1 MLTDLG
7 SNKNLIKLATFQK
20 YKPQSHEESN
30 IVCEVMNT
38 IFHLNRAKDV
48 NYLVLVHIS
57 LVLISKFLNWYSP
70 SKKRLLHVAI
80 YNANY
85 ISKFATIQNQS
96 YLPFMFNFR

>member
-38 IFHLNRAKDV
+38 IFHLNNVKEAIAPCCSSRFFSANPKGKPLMSTLQMKTFYTSNNIKCQLCFKIFD
-48 NYLVLVHIS
+48 H
-57 LVLISKFLNWYSP
+57 P
-70 SKKRLLHVAI
+70 S
-80 YNANY
+80 
-85 ISKFATIQNQS
+85 SE
-96 YLPFMFNFR
+96 FMY